1 MTIQINRANNKAP
14 PAILF
19 DVVKGT
25 TACSST
31 VFYGLL
37 AWADLRA
44 HKSKDLLKST
54 LEQAP
59 PSDRLIDVPLH
70 VRASR

>member
-1 MTIQINRANNKAP
+1 MVIQMNRPYENAP
-14 PAILF
+14 SVILEI
-19 DVVKGT
+19 VKGT

-44 HKSKDLLKST
+44 HNSKDPLIKLLSKHRRSIIQST
-54 LEQAP
+54 
-59 PSDRLIDVPLH
+59 SDFT
-70 VRASR
+70 

>member
-1 MTIQINRANNKAP
+1 MMIQINRAYDNAP
-14 PAILF
+14 PATVF
-19 DVVKGT
+19 DIVKGT

-44 HKSKDLLKST
+44 HNSKDPLKSN
-54 LEQAP
+54 
-59 PSDRLIDVPLH
+59 S
-70 VRASR
+70 

>member
-1 MTIQINRANNKAP
+1 MMTQINRADDKAP
-14 PAILF
+14 PVTLF
-19 DVVKGT
+19 DIVKST

-44 HKSKDLLKST
+44 HNSSKAEPMKSAK
-54 LEQAP
+54 QAGA
-59 PSDRLIDVPLH
+59 RCT
-70 VRASR
+70 